1 MDHIDTEP
9 ESLISKWLEAREF
22 VVVGRKMSRVD
33 ALSKALGT
41 AKYTE
46 DYLMSEALFI
56 KQVLSPEPHAIIRN
70 IDVAGALNLPGVIQV
85 FTAKDIPGVNQV
97 GYALPDQPLLADRK
111 VRYVGEVVALV
122 AATSYDNA
130 LKAAEE
136 VKVSYEPL
144 PHVLD
149 PLEAMERT
157 DVLVHEEVGSNIAF
171 RTRVRKGDI
180 VEGFSKSDVIVENE
194 YRTHHQDHI
203 YLETE
208 AALALPDMEG
218 RITIIGGI
226 QYPHLARDITAKVLG
241 VPSSYV
247 KVVVPYVGGGFGGKD
262 DEGPLA
268 AAKAG
273 LVAHLTK
280 KPAFILYSREESI
293 IIHPK
298 REATIIKYKSGA
310 SSDGKLQ
317 AIDVTII
324 HDTGAY
330 ANRSPFILW
339 RATMHSSGPY
349 EVPNAKIDGYAI
361 YTNKVYEG
369 SFRAFGNASI
379 QFAVERQMDQLA
391 EKLAM
396 DPIEFRL
403 KNILEPGKYTVTG
416 QLLDHSVGIGDAIRK
431 LAEVSEWKKKYEEYK
446 KFNKMSDRFKRGIG
460 IGVAWHGISTSRGV
474 PDWSNSYVK
483 VEKDGSVT
491 VYTGITEIGQGSP
504 TSSHVQIICELLG
517 VSSDHVKV
525 IFGSTDAPDS
535 GATHASRGTSIGGIG
550 VLVAAAKLRERLASL
565 AASMLNVS
573 PEEVVLRDEKALVK
587 SDPSRYVSWKD
598 LIKEA
603 MSRGVELSAT
613 GYFFLPK
620 GKFDDTVGQGFA
632 YPAYSY
638 IAVISEVEVDTWTG
652 QVRVLRVWPAL
663 AAGRIINPQ
672 QVEGQV
678 EGAVVQGMG
687 YVLMEHLE
695 FDERGRILNPDL
707 TDYVIPTIRD
717 IPEIA
722 KPVYVE
728 DVFKYGPFGAKGVGE
743 MALIPMP
750 ATLSN
755 AVANALRVNVTRLPL
770 TPENVLRF
778 LGVVG
783 R

>member
-1 MDHIDTEP
+1 MMNTNVEP
-9 ESLISKWLEAREF
+9 ESLISKWLEAKEF
-22 VVVGRKMSRVD
+22 LVVGKRVSRVD
-33 ALSKALGT
+33 ALSKALGI

-56 KQVLSPEPHAIIRN
+56 KQVLSPEPHALIKD
-70 IDVAGALNLPGVIQV
+70 IDVSVALNIPGVAQV
-85 FTAKDIPGVNQV
+85 ITARDIPGVNQV
-97 GYALPDQPLLADRK
+97 GYALPDQPLLAEKK

-122 AATSYDNA
+122 AATNYDKA
-130 LKAAEE
+130 LRAAEE
-136 VKVSYEPL
+136 VKVIYEPL
-144 PHVLD
+144 PYVLD
-149 PLEAMERT
+149 PLEALERK
-157 DVLVHEEVGSNIAF
+157 DILVHEETGSNIAF
-171 RTRVRKGDI
+171 RTRVRKGD
-180 VEGFSKSDVIVENE
+180 VTEGFSKSDVVVENE

-208 AALALPDMEG
+208 AALAIPDMEG
-218 RITIIGGI
+218 RVTIIGGI

-241 VPSSYV
+241 LPASFV
-247 KVVVPYVGGGFGGKD
+247 KVIVPYVGGGFGGKD

-273 LVAHLTK
+273 LVAYLTK
-280 KPAFILYSREESI
+280 KPAFVLYSREESI

-298 REATIIKYKSGA
+298 REAAIIKYKSGA

-349 EVPNAKIDGYAI
+349 EVPNAKVDGYAV

-391 EKLAM
+391 EKLGM
-396 DPIEFRL
+396 DPVEFRL

-416 QLLDHSVGIGDAIRK
+416 QLLDHSVGVGDAIRR
-431 LAEVSEWKKKYEEYK
+431 LAEVAEWKKKYEEYK
-446 KFNKMSDRFKRGIG
+446 KFNEVSNRFKKGIG

-474 PDWSNSYVK
+474 PDWSNSYIK

-504 TSSHVQIICELLG
+504 TSSHVQIVCELLG
-517 VSSDHVKV
+517 ISPDHVKV
-525 IFGSTDAPDS
+525 VFGNTEAPDS

-573 PEEVVLRDEKALVK
+573 PEEVVFKDEKVLVK
-587 SDPSRYVSWKD
+587 SDPSKYISWKD

-603 MSRGVELSAT
+603 ISRGVELSAT

-638 IAVISEVEVDTWTG
+638 IVVISEVEVDTWTG
-652 QVRVLRVWPAL
+652 QVKVLKVWPAL

-678 EGAVVQGMG
+678 EGAIVQGMG
-687 YVLMEHLE
+687 YVLMEHLVFNE
-695 FDERGRILNPDL
+695 KGRILNPDL

-722 KPVYVE
+722 KPIYVE

-755 AVANALRVNVTRLPL
+755 AVANALKINITRLPL
-770 TPENVLRF
+770 TPENILEF
-778 LGVVG
+778 LGVV
-783 R
+783 RR